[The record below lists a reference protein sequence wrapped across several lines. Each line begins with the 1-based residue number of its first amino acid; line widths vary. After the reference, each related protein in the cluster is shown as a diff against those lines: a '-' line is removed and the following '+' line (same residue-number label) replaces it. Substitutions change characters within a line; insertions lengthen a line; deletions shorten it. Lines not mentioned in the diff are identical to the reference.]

1 MGNKNSDRI
10 PTSLFLLIIA
20 GFFVLTLFDVVEFV
34 EELPYVVKF
43 ILAPIAGIALVA
55 ASIIVPFY
63 IVERFQML
71 GLSESFRWGLFFVL
85 LLILYI
91 WVSFCE

>member
-1 MGNKNSDRI
+1 MSNKSTSRI
-10 PTSLFLLIIA
+10 PTPLFLLIIV

-43 ILAPIAGIALVA
+43 ILAPIAGIAFI
-55 ASIIVPFY
+55 ASAIIVPFY

-71 GLSESFRWGLFFVL
+71 GLSGNFSLGLFFVL
-85 LLILYI
+85 LLILKI
-91 WVSFCE
+91 WVF